1 MKPQQLEV
9 GPGPPP
15 DCPVPGG
22 LGVKVAVRC
31 CSRVG
36 AGQPCPQDASSTLL
50 VHAQPPHPGSPR
62 LHPAGRFL
70 LGGPCA
76 GPLMLSAPF
85 RHIRHIAQLTGRLL
99 GASATLPS
107 SQAVSLGPMP
117 GLPRQRAPGG
127 PRWPCPGPREP
138 RRPHPCPPHLQQLLL
153 SWRPPGGLQDIV
165 QGGKVSG
172 FCVGKGNC
180 SSTSVFGLPG
190 PASS

>member
-9 GPGPPP
+9 GPGLPP

-22 LGVKVAVRC
+22 LGVNVAVRC

-36 AGQPCPQDASSTLL
+36 AGQPRPQDASSTLL

-62 LHPAGRFL
+62 LHPAGRFP

-107 SQAVSLGPMP
+107 SQAGLMALP
-117 GLPRQRAPGG
+117 GAPGTTQASPVSTTPATAVAFVAA
-127 PRWPCPGPREP
+127 PRWPARH
-138 RRPHPCPPHLQQLLL
+138 RA
-153 SWRPPGGLQDIV
+153 GG
-165 QGGKVSG
+165 
-172 FCVGKGNC
+172 
-180 SSTSVFGLPG
+180 
-190 PASS
+190 